1 MSMLYEIIKR
11 AIFRLIHVHIRRINS
26 DIGKASFKYQ
36 RQ

>member
-1 MSMLYEIIKR
+1 MLYEVTYR
-11 AIFRLIHVHIRRINS
+11 ATFIFVHIKRINS